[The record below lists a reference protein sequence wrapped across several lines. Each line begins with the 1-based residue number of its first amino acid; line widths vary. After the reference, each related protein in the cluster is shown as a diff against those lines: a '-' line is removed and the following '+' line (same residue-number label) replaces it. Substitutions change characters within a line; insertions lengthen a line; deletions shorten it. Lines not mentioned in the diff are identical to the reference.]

1 MANFQKE
8 LTDNVRNVGALPRGA
23 QRPTRIPDRIVSL
36 SGKHTASTS
45 AKPPRTSSGFTLV
58 ELIVTLVIIAVLAVA
73 VIPKMSG
80 INVIQQRGDYDKV
93 VSTLEYARKSA
104 IAQRRSVCVDVAATT
119 LTLTIDANPPET
131 STGTCANTLALP
143 SPDPQCGA
151 VTNRTCPKTQT
162 ITSSVSPFKFDP
174 LGRASAT
181 VTLTVSGFPALTIEA
196 ETGYVH

>member
-1 MANFQKE
+1 MASFQKGF
-8 LTDNVRNVGALPRGA
+8 TQNVRNGRALRCGA
-23 QRPTRIPDRIVSL
+23 QRRARTPDPTVFL
-36 SGKHTASTS
+36 SGKRTASIS
-45 AKPPRTSSGFTLV
+45 AKPPRMSSGFTLV
-58 ELIVTLVIIAVLAVA
+58 ELIVTLVIIGVLAIA

-104 IAQRRSVCVDVAATT
+104 IAQRRSVCVDVAAAA

-162 ITSSVSPFKFDP
+162 ITASVSPFKFDP
-174 LGRASAT
+174 LGRASTT